1 MRIAGRR
8 EWEIALSV
16 AVVAAVFVF
25 VPVRVDVECREK
37 RARSSMKFPA
47 ARLEGVRGS
56 SSFTVTSYG
65 WSETKSVPTE
75 AVPHGWPSLSRK
87 AS

>member
-1 MRIAGRR
+1 VRIAGRR
-8 EWEIALSV
+8 DFAIALV
-16 AVVAAVFVF
+16 AVLAPACAEAEG
-25 VPVRVDVECREK
+25 RGK

-65 WSETKSVPTE
+65 WSATSSRPTE
-75 AVPHGWPSLSRK
+75 AIPHGWPSLPKQKKS
-87 AS
+87 